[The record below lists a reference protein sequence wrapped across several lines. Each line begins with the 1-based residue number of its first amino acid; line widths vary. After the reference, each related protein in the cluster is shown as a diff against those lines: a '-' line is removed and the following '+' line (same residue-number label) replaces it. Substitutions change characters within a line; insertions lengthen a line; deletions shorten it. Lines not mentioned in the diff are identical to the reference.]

1 MMDDFLNIVVAV
13 IAVVV
18 YFAPSWVALARRVL
32 HPLPIF
38 LLNLVLGWS
47 LIGWVVALVWALLTA
62 NVRSREPERPVR
74 PEIAG

>member
-1 MMDDFLNIVVAV
+1 MLGDFLNIVLAV

-18 YFAPSWVALARRVL
+18 YFAPSWISISRRAL

-47 LIGWVVALVWALLTA
+47 VIGWVVALVWALLTSTA
-62 NVRSREPERPVR
+62 QRKEPERPVR